1 MIQILCAFLSFSTGA
16 IFTVQSAINGR
27 LRTVTANPVFASL
40 ASFGTGVL
48 TLLLL
53 IPLFHLL
60 GIYQIPPGAQLLNLE
75 LWMLIGGVIGTAL
88 VVGSILIPKRI
99 GFASYF
105 SMLVTGQLV
114 GSVICDAVG
123 LFGAQVHPP
132 GPARILGVILLLI
145 GAVLVQKRD

>member
-1 MIQILCAFLSFSTGA
+1 MIQILCAVLSFTTGA
-16 IFTVQSAINGR
+16 IFAVQSAINGR
-27 LRTVTANPVFASL
+27 LRAVTANPVFASL

-48 TLLLL
+48 TLAVI

-60 GIYQIPPGAQLLNLE
+60 GLYEIPSLASVLSIQP
-75 LWMLIGGVIGTAL
+75 WMLIGGVIGTAL
-88 VVGSILIPKRI
+88 VVGSIIIPKRI

-123 LFGAQVHPP
+123 LFGAEVHLP
-132 GPARILGVILLLI
+132 GPARILGVVLLLT
-145 GAVLVQKRD
+145 GALLVQKR